1 MIEILMPTY
10 NREKDLIKNIRH
22 IDDLIKTEGLT
33 GQYRIVISNNAST
46 DNTKE
51 ELNNIK
57 NEVNVEL
64 VTYQQET
71 NIGLEKNAVFTLEK
85 ATADYVIFLGDDDYF
100 PRGYLTKLYQV
111 SKTREFGVVIPGFSA
126 LMPNGEIKP
135 ARNDFK
141 SRSHN
146 PGMKALLD
154 FSSFG
159 HQLSGLFFE
168 REGVVEAYKSDEKN
182 RNIYLFIF
190 FIGYVMQRRPS
201 FYAPEYQ
208 VLVTQ
213 GNSKDWSYDAS
224 GLLTEIFKNFN
235 ALYSNDGVA
244 RLRLCVQ
251 MMGRQSWRMR
261 FGRNPLLAI
270 KSFAHLLVSK
280 DVDTLLK
287 ISLLVIYPYFYARN
301 FAGFVKRRL
310 SAKG

>member
-1 MIEILMPTY
+1 MIEILIPTY
-10 NREKDLIKNIRH
+10 NREIDLIKNIRH
-22 IDDLIKTEGLT
+22 IDSLIKTEGLA

-51 ELNNIK
+51 VLNNIK
-57 NEVNVEL
+57 NEIDVEL
-64 VTYQQET
+64 VIFQQET

-85 ATADYVIFLGDDDYF
+85 ATTDYVVFLGDDDYF
-100 PRGYLTKLYQV
+100 PSGYLTKLYQV
-111 SKTREFGVVIPGFSA
+111 SQSKEFGVVIPGFSA

-135 ARNDFK
+135 SRKDFK
-141 SRSHN
+141 TRSHN

-182 RNIYLFIF
+182 RNIYLFIY
-190 FIGYVMQRRPS
+190 FIGFVMQRRPS
-201 FYAPEYQ
+201 LYVPEYQ

-235 ALYSNDGVA
+235 ALYPNDSPA
-244 RLRLCVQ
+244 RVKLCLQ
-251 MMGRQSWRMR
+251 MMRRQSWRIRM
-261 FGRNPLLAI
+261 GRNPLLAL
-270 KSFAHLLVSK
+270 KSFFHLLVSK
-280 DVDTLLK
+280 DVDIALKLL
-287 ISLLVIYPYFYARN
+287 LPAIYPYFYARN
-301 FAGFVKRRL
+301 ISGFIKRRL
-310 SAKG
+310 SS